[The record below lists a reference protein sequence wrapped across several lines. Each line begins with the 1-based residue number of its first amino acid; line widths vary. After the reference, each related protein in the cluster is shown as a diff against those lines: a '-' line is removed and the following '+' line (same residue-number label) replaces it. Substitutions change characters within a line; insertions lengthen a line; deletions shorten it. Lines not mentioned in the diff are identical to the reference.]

1 MTNRISVTGAPH
13 AAALAA
19 YVRAL
24 AWPNRD
30 QRPGAAPGTALGAYS
45 VRLGTRLLTED
56 FVAERAKRYVAFL
69 AAVAPGAPPPADG
82 AAALLAVLRPL
93 WRLNIINEYKEPCWR
108 VVIDGIST
116 SAKMHQPQVCGC
128 GAGGALPGRAH
139 HFGECAVARRVLAKI
154 DARLPTPLGA
164 ALPTAIWTAAPPP
177 GVNADAWRVV
187 VLAAAHAMNAG
198 RRYLRH
204 KAYYSKRKEPRGP
217 PLAAAASDH
226 AAACF
231 LATTLGAAALAA
243 DPALGAGEAA
253 LG

>member
-1 MTNRISVTGAPH
+1 
-13 AAALAA
+13 LAER
-19 YVRAL
+19 VGAL

-30 QRPGAAPGTALGAYS
+30 QRPGAAPGTALSAYS
-45 VRLGTRLLTED
+45 VRLGTRLLTQH
-56 FVAERAKRYVAFL
+56 FLAERAKRYVAFL

-82 AAALLAVLRPL
+82 AAALLAFLRPL

-164 ALPTAIWTAAPPP
+164 ALPTAIWTAAPTP
-177 GVNADAWRVV
+177 GASSCSR
-187 VLAAAHAMNAG
+187 
-198 RRYLRH
+198 
-204 KAYYSKRKEPRGP
+204 PR
-217 PLAAAASDH
+217 
-226 AAACF
+226 
-231 LATTLGAAALAA
+231 TR
-243 DPALGAGEAA
+243 
-253 LG
+253 